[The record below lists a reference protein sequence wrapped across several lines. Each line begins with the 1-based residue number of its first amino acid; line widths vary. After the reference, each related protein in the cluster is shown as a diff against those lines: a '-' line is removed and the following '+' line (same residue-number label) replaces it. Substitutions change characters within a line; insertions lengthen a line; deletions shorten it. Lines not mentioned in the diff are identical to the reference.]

1 MFGNSHFALATHA
14 LTALWLTEH
23 STVTSTTLAES
34 VGTNPAFLRTL
45 LGRLKE
51 AGLVEVALG
60 KGGGARLAISAD
72 EITLWDVYRAVDQQ
86 PAMTLHKCEPS
97 KTCMVGRNILPV
109 LEDLMED
116 VEAAVESELSAR
128 TVADVAKSIRKR
140 G

>member
-1 MFGNSHFALATHA
+1 MFHNSHFALATHA
-14 LTALWLTEH
+14 LTALSLWDT
-23 STVTSTTLAES
+23 TVTSTTLAES

-72 EITLWDVYRAVDQQ
+72 EITLWDVYCAVDEK
-86 PAMTLHKCEPS
+86 PAMTLHKCEPDQ
-97 KTCMVGRNILPV
+97 TCLVGRNIVPV
-109 LEDLMED
+109 LEDLMEH
-116 VEAAVESELSAR
+116 VEAAVASQLSAR
-128 TVADVAKSIRKR
+128 TIADVAKSIRKR